1 MFNGT
6 VNYNVSYGDNGKED
20 ITEEKIKE
28 AVKVAQATEFVEKMD
43 KSTASLKE
51 SLGTLRAGKVT
62 AQLLDKVTVVAYGEK
77 CLLKSVA
84 QISALSA
91 TDLSVKTFDPSII
104 KDLVSGLNKA
114 DLGCTV
120 TQNGNAIIL
129 KFPAPSED
137 RRQDLIKQ
145 AKKYTEDGKV
155 AIRNIRRDANNAVKK
170 DTALSEDMKD
180 DLTDKIQKETDKHI
194 AEIEKILALKIKD
207 IETI

>member
-1 MFNGT
+1 M
-6 VNYNVSYGDNGKED
+6 
-20 ITEEKIKE
+20 
-28 AVKVAQATEFVEKMD
+28 ATLEEFVEKMD
-43 KSTASLKE
+43 KSLLSLKE
-51 SLGTLRAGKVT
+51 SLSTLRAGKVT
-62 AQLLDKVTVVAYGEK
+62 PQLLDKVSIVAYGEK

-91 TDLSVKTFDPSII
+91 TDLQVKTFDPSII
-104 KDLVSGLNKA
+104 KDIVSGLNKA

-120 TQNGNAIIL
+120 TQNGNAVVL
-129 KFPAPSED
+129 KFPAPSEE

-145 AKKYTEDGKV
+145 AKKYSEDGKV

-194 AEIEKILALKIKD
+194 AEIDKILATKVKD

>member
-1 MFNGT
+1 M
-6 VNYNVSYGDNGKED
+6 
-20 ITEEKIKE
+20 
-28 AVKVAQATEFVEKMD
+28 ATLEEFVEKMD

-155 AIRNIRRDANNAVKK
+155 AIRNIRRDGNDAFKK
-170 DTALSEDMKD
+170 LKGSDVSEDEIKNLEDELQKM
-180 DLTDKIQKETDKHI
+180 TDKYVKEIDSAVEVKSKEVMTV
-194 AEIEKILALKIKD
+194 
-207 IETI
+207 

>member
-1 MFNGT
+1 MEIF
-6 VNYNVSYGDNGKED
+6 
-20 ITEEKIKE
+20 EECKDKMNRSIE
-28 AVKVAQATEFVEKMD
+28 AL
-43 KSTASLKE
+43 KSSF
-51 SLGTLRAGKVT
+51 STLRAGRVT
-62 AQLLDKVTVVAYGEK
+62 AGLLDKVIVNCYGENMP
-77 CLLKSVA
+77 LKNVA
-84 QISALSA
+84 SINSISP
-91 TDLSVKTFDPSII
+91 TDLQVKPFDPSTARDILGGI
-104 KDLVSGLNKA
+104 NKA

>member
-1 MFNGT
+1 M
-6 VNYNVSYGDNGKED
+6 
-20 ITEEKIKE
+20 
-28 AVKVAQATEFVEKMD
+28 ATLEEFVEKMD

-207 IETI
+207 IETS

>member
-1 MFNGT
+1 M
-6 VNYNVSYGDNGKED
+6 
-20 ITEEKIKE
+20 
-28 AVKVAQATEFVEKMD
+28 ATLEEFVEKMD
-43 KSTASLKE
+43 KYTASLKE

>member
-1 MFNGT
+1 M
-6 VNYNVSYGDNGKED
+6 
-20 ITEEKIKE
+20 
-28 AVKVAQATEFVEKMD
+28 ATLEEFVEKMD
-43 KSTASLKE
+43 KSIVSLKE

-62 AQLLDKVTVVAYGEK
+62 PQLLDKVTVTAYGEK

-84 QISALSA
+84 QVSALSA
-91 TDLSVKTFDPSII
+91 TDLQVKTFDPSII

-120 TQNGNAIIL
+120 TQNGNAIVL

-145 AKKYTEDGKV
+145 AKKYSEDGKV

-170 DTALSEDMKD
+170 DTSLSEDMKD

-194 AEIEKILALKIKD
+194 AEIDKLLALKTKD

>member
-1 MFNGT
+1 M
-6 VNYNVSYGDNGKED
+6 
-20 ITEEKIKE
+20 
-28 AVKVAQATEFVEKMD
+28 ATLEEFVEKMD

-62 AQLLDKVTVVAYGEK
+62 AQLLDKVMVVAYGEK

>member
-1 MFNGT
+1 M
-6 VNYNVSYGDNGKED
+6 
-20 ITEEKIKE
+20 
-28 AVKVAQATEFVEKMD
+28 ATLEEFVEKMD

-91 TDLSVKTFDPSII
+91 TDLSVKTFDSSII

>member
-1 MFNGT
+1 M
-6 VNYNVSYGDNGKED
+6 
-20 ITEEKIKE
+20 
-28 AVKVAQATEFVEKMD
+28 ATLEEFVEKMD

-194 AEIEKILALKIKD
+194 AEIEKILALKD
-207 IETI
+207 ITS

>member
-1 MFNGT
+1 M
-6 VNYNVSYGDNGKED
+6 
-20 ITEEKIKE
+20 
-28 AVKVAQATEFVEKMD
+28 ATLEEFVEKMD
-43 KSTASLKE
+43 KSIISLKE

-62 AQLLDKVTVVAYGEK
+62 AQLLDKVTVTAYGEK

-84 QISALSA
+84 QVSALSA
-91 TDLSVKTFDPSII
+91 TDLQVKTFDPSII

-120 TQNGNAIIL
+120 TQNGNAIVL

-170 DTALSEDMKD
+170 DASLSEDMKD

>member
-1 MFNGT
+1 M
-6 VNYNVSYGDNGKED
+6 
-20 ITEEKIKE
+20 
-28 AVKVAQATEFVEKMD
+28 ATLEEFVEKMD
-43 KSTASLKE
+43 KSIASLKE

>member
-1 MFNGT
+1 M
-6 VNYNVSYGDNGKED
+6 
-20 ITEEKIKE
+20 
-28 AVKVAQATEFVEKMD
+28 ATLEEFVEKMD

-170 DTALSEDMKD
+170 DTVLSEDMKD

>member
-1 MFNGT
+1 M
-6 VNYNVSYGDNGKED
+6 
-20 ITEEKIKE
+20 
-28 AVKVAQATEFVEKMD
+28 ATLEEFVEKMD

-194 AEIEKILALKIKD
+194 AEIEKILAFKIKD

>member
-1 MFNGT
+1 M
-6 VNYNVSYGDNGKED
+6 
-20 ITEEKIKE
+20 
-28 AVKVAQATEFVEKMD
+28 ATLEEFVEKMD
-43 KSTASLKE
+43 KSIVSLKE
-51 SLGTLRAGKVT
+51 SFGTLRAGKVT
-62 AQLLDKVTVVAYGEK
+62 PQLLDKVTVTAYGEK

-84 QISALSA
+84 QVSALSA
-91 TDLSVKTFDPSII
+91 TDLQVKTFDPSII

-120 TQNGNAIIL
+120 TQNGNAIVL

-145 AKKYTEDGKV
+145 AKKYSEDGKV

-170 DTALSEDMKD
+170 DASLSEDMKD

-194 AEIEKILALKIKD
+194 AEIDKLLAIKTKD

>member
-1 MFNGT
+1 M
-6 VNYNVSYGDNGKED
+6 
-20 ITEEKIKE
+20 
-28 AVKVAQATEFVEKMD
+28 ATLEEFVEKMD

-194 AEIEKILALKIKD
+194 VEIEKILALKIKD